1 MLNLQ
6 IAMFHWILS
15 LLLTGWFAF
24 AQQTLTAPRIDNPLP
39 GQALQGVVSITG
51 STALDGF
58 ASAQIEFCYE
68 NDANQT
74 WFLIQEGIPAIE
86 NDVLAGWDT
95 TTLTDGVYRIRLRV
109 EKTDGSTLT
118 VEVAGVRV
126 RNYSAIETNTPE
138 VQTGETP
145 TSSPTG
151 TITPTIVRSTP
162 TPQPPNPVAV
172 TRDELRD
179 SIHGGLIAVAGAFLL
194 IGFYLALKRLG
205 RR

>member
-15 LLLTGWFAF
+15 LFFTGWFAF
-24 AQQTLTAPRIDNPLP
+24 AQQTPAAPRIDNPLP

-68 NDANQT
+68 SDASQT
-74 WFLIQEGIPAIE
+74 WFLIQEDIPAIE
-86 NDVLAGWDT
+86 NDVLASWDT

-109 EKTDGSTLT
+109 AKTNGGVET

-126 RNYSAIETNTPE
+126 RNYSAIETNTP
-138 VQTGETP
+138 QSQAGETQVSGA
-145 TSSPTG
+145 TATA
-151 TITPTIVRSTP
+151 TARAIQSTP
-162 TPQPPNPVAV
+162 TPQPPNPAAV
-172 TRDELRD
+172 TDDDLRD
-179 SIHGGLIAVAGAFLL
+179 SIHGGLIAVAGVFL
-194 IGFYLALKRLG
+194 IFGFYLGVRRLG

>member
-15 LLLTGWFAF
+15 LLFTGWFAF
-24 AQQTLTAPRIDNPLP
+24 AQQTLPAPRIDAPLP

-58 ASAQIEFCYE
+58 ASAQIEFRYE
-68 NDANQT
+68 NDASQT
-74 WFLIQEGIPAIE
+74 WFLIQEDIPAVE

-95 TTLTDGVYRIRLRV
+95 TTLTDGDYRIRLKV
-109 EKTDGSTLT
+109 VKTDGSAEI

-126 RNYSAIETNTPE
+126 RNYSPIETNTP
-138 VQTGETP
+138 QTLFGEPQTP
-145 TSSPTG
+145 GATATAPAR
-151 TITPTIVRSTP
+151 IIQNTP
-162 TPQPPNPVAV
+162 TPQPPNPAAV
-172 TRDELRD
+172 SDDDLRD
-179 SIHGGLIAVAGAFLL
+179 SIRRGLMVVVGLFLFIGLYLGAR
-194 IGFYLALKRLG
+194 RLG